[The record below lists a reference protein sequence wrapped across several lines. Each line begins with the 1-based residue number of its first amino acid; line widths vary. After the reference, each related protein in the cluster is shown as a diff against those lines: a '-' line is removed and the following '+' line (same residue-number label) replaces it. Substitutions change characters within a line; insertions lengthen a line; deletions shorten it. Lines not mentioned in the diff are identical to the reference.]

1 MDDGV
6 GLYSRLSGAASMRLF
21 FDVFKQQT
29 PSYDFHGRNFGRPED
44 AAQMAELIAMDL
56 GCSETDD
63 WVGSQVQVRNAAG
76 ETLFAVPVLVAA

>member
-29 PSYDFHGRNFGRPED
+29 PSYDFHGRYFGRPED
-44 AAQMAELIAMDL
+44 AAQMAELIAADL
-56 GCSETDD
+56 GFSEDND

-76 ETLFAVPVLVAA
+76 EMLFAVPVLVAA

>member
-6 GLYSRLSGAASMRLF
+6 GLYSQLSGAASMRFF

-29 PSYDFHGRNFGRPED
+29 RSYDFHGRYFSKPED
-44 AAQMAELIAMDL
+44 AAQMAELIAADL
-56 GCSETDD
+56 GYSEGNN

-76 ETLFAVPVLVAA
+76 QMFFAVPVLAAA